1 MKHTSLLTLTL
12 LLPAVSYAQNADS
25 IPSLEDHQL
34 GHRLIYT
41 GQNDN
46 VQASDD
52 SIRSMIDLFYID
64 QFRHFQDPRAPYFL
78 FMSKNKKKD
87 TG

>member
-41 GQNDN
+41 GQNAN
-46 VQASDD
+46 H
-52 SIRSMIDLFYID
+52 IW
-64 QFRHFQDPRAPYFL
+64 P
-78 FMSKNKKKD
+78 
-87 TG
+87 TGTMYSCADRNILI